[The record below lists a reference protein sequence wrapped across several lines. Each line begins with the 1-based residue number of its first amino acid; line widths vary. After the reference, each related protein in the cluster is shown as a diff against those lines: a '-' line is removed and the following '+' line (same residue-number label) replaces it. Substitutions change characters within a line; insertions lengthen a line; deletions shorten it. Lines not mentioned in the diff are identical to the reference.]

1 MTNLEKLQSLDSK
14 DFASILDGDKISCE
28 YCLYNKGKFSDK
40 CSIVNCKQGIA
51 EWLESEVE
59 I

>member
-1 MTNLEKLQSLDSK
+1 MTNLEKLQSLDAK
-14 DFASILDGDKISCE
+14 DFANLLDSDKTACE
-28 YCLYNKGKFSDK
+28 YCLYYADER

-51 EWLESEVE
+51 EWLESECE

>member
-1 MTNLEKLQSLDSK
+1 MTNLERLKSLDAK
-14 DFASILDGDKISCE
+14 DFANILDSNKISCE
-28 YCLYNKGKFSDK
+28 YCLYHKGKFSDK

-51 EWLESEVE
+51 EWLESEVV